1 MQPAASAAPDRFLST
16 NFVTSPLIRLFAQWM
31 PPAVPAPDADL
42 AERLSPWVGAMQA
55 IELHAAHRTVHALG
69 LPARASARPARF
81 PAKLAEDFQRT
92 RMTLTRA
99 IGQDPALPNE
109 YAYAPYK
116 RRHLDLQ
123 RQMEQMIS
131 ALREHVREVLSLAA
145 PPLPQLAV
153 LDAAMHKVVEPR
165 EHTILTGAVAVLER
179 RFETLRKC
187 HVKDV
192 DEAGREDDPGTW
204 RRPGEWL
211 HVFEEEWRRA
221 LLAELQLRL
230 EPVAGLVEAAGA
242 ELNQYS

>member
-1 MQPAASAAPDRFLST
+1 MST
-16 NFVTSPLIRLFAQWM
+16 TFVTSPLIRLFAQWM
-31 PPAVPAPDADL
+31 PPAEPAPGADL
-42 AERLSPWVGAMQA
+42 AQRLGPWVGAMQA
-55 IELHAAHRTVHALG
+55 IELHAAHRTVHAMG
-69 LPARASARPARF
+69 QPRPARAGAARLPAN
-81 PAKLAEDFQRT
+81 LAEDFQRT
-92 RMTLTRA
+92 RMTLARA

-109 YAYAPYK
+109 YGYAPYK

-123 RQMEQMIS
+123 RRMEQMIG
-131 ALREHVREVLSLAA
+131 ALREHVREALSRSA

-165 EHTILTGAVAVLER
+165 EHALLSGAVAVIER
-179 RFETLRKC
+179 RFETLRKRHLK
-187 HVKDV
+187 HV
-192 DEAGREDDPGTW
+192 EETGREDDPGTW

-230 EPVAGLVEAAGA
+230 EPVAGLVEASGA